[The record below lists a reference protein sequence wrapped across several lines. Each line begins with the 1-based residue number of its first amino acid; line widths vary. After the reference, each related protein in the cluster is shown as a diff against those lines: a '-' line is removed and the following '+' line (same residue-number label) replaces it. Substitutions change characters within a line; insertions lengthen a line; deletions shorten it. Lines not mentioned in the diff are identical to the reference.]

1 MVTIKSKKEIELM
14 REVCK
19 VVALVYEELEK
30 SIRPG
35 MTTWELD
42 KIAEKKMRSLG
53 AIPAEKGYDI
63 VCSAV
68 SSIVTTTV
76 NNILSFHQSIEVKDE
91 NPVEIKVIEHDSIT
105 DTLLNNMI
113 DLLKDLENQYQKNI
127 RTEEKS
133 EC

>member
-1 MVTIKSKKEIELM
+1 MIQVQIYKEKGQMNRILIK
-14 REVCK
+14 
-19 VVALVYEELEK
+19 
-30 SIRPG
+30 G
-35 MTTWELD
+35 H
-42 KIAEKKMRSLG
+42 AEY
-53 AIPAEKGYDI
+53 AEKGYDI

-113 DLLKDLENQYQKNI
+113 DLLKELENQYQKNI